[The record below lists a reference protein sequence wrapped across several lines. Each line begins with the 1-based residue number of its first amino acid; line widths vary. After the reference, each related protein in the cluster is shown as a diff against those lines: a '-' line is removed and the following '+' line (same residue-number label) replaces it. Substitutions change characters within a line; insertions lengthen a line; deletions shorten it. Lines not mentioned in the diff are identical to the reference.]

1 MQPLPPVLTPWHD
14 FYALLGEASATMV
27 GLLFVAAS
35 VGAGVFSQSHRGALR
50 MFLSA
55 SVVQF
60 GCILAGCLIVL
71 APVSRWD
78 YLGGLIVACGVFGL
92 AYSAIAWRDAL
103 HDRLGAKI
111 DLEDRIWYVAA
122 PVLGYCV
129 LAGAGIAFIL
139 RQQLACSILGAAM
152 GALLLVAVH
161 NAWDITVWSITRH
174 SSIRK
179 DDETLGATTGQ
190 FDG

>member
-35 VGAGVFSQSHRGALR
+35 VGAGIFSQNHRGALR

-78 YLGGLIVACGVFGL
+78 YLGGLILACGVFGL
-92 AYSAIAWRDAL
+92 AYSAIAWRDAI
-103 HDRLGAKI
+103 HDGLTAKI
-111 DLEDRIWYVAA
+111 DLEDRIWYAAA
-122 PVLGYCV
+122 PVLGYC
-129 LAGAGIAFIL
+129 LQAAAGIAFIL
-139 RQQLACSILGAAM
+139 QQQFACTTLAAAM
-152 GALLLVAVH
+152 ATLLLVAIH

-179 DDETLGATTGQ
+179 EDE
-190 FDG
+190 

>member
-1 MQPLPPVLTPWHD
+1 MLPLPPILARWHD

-35 VGAGVFSQSHRGALR
+35 VGAGIFSQSHRGALR

-78 YLGGLIVACGVFGL
+78 YLGGLILASGAFGL
-92 AYSAIAWRDAL
+92 AYSAIAWRDAI
-103 HDRLGAKI
+103 HDGLSAKI
-111 DLEDRIWYVAA
+111 DMEDRIWYAAA
-122 PVLGYCV
+122 PVLGYC
-129 LAGAGIAFIL
+129 LQAGAGITFIL
-139 RQQLACSILGAAM
+139 RQEFACASLAIAM
-152 GALLLVAVH
+152 ATLLLVAMH
-161 NAWDITVWSITRH
+161 NAWDITVWSITRR

-179 DDETLGATTGQ
+179 EDE
-190 FDG
+190 